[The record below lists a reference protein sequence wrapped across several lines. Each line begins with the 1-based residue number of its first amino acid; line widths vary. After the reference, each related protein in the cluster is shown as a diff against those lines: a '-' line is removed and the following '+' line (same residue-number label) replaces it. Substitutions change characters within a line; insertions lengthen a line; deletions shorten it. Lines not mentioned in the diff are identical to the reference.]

1 MAFLRNQTQIGMVEE
16 RATNSN
22 RNNNFFFSFL
32 FFSSLSFSFLILPDY
47 CNVSKDDTTKV
58 DKRKKG
64 SNPPRC
70 HHKHLVKIFQFLSK
84 LCHASYS
91 SSFFMVPSVKNI
103 LLWRKVSFL
112 FFSFFPFSS
121 FPFSFSFF
129 LFPFP
134 FHSFSFNF
142 HSSLRPSSFQLLFQ
156 FQNL

>member
-1 MAFLRNQTQIGMVEE
+1 M
-16 RATNSN
+16 
-22 RNNNFFFSFL
+22 
-32 FFSSLSFSFLILPDY
+32 
-47 CNVSKDDTTKV
+47 TKV

-64 SNPPRC
+64 INPPRC

-121 FPFSFSFF
+121 FPFSFFLF

-156 FQNL
+156 FQNLWFYLICSVLKDGNGCVFLLVCQSGQSEFCHFDQINFGFCW